1 MNIGKLLLVSALCHF
16 SVNADAENIE
26 GTFVP
31 FKYGDFNQWI
41 TRSIKESGIIGGDTK
56 TLYEIGPT
64 QHINGNVAYTNK
76 GGSPWATSNVYAK
89 VSGITK
95 TNNNLLIFIFYF
107 LLGITFFFEVTVF
120 FIVFCVFSFFSSA
133 FFSPLSIPTSSTV
146 KISAL

>member
-1 MNIGKLLLVSALCHF
+1 MSVFVMMCIAGGLC
-16 SVNADAENIE
+16 AEEKE

-56 TLYEIGPT
+56 TLYEIGPQ
-64 QHINGNVAYTNK
+64 QHIDGNVAYTNK

-95 TNNNLLIFIFYF
+95 TNNSVYREKRDK
-107 LLGITFFFEVTVF
+107 GY
-120 FIVFCVFSFFSSA
+120 
-133 FFSPLSIPTSSTV
+133 
-146 KISAL
+146 